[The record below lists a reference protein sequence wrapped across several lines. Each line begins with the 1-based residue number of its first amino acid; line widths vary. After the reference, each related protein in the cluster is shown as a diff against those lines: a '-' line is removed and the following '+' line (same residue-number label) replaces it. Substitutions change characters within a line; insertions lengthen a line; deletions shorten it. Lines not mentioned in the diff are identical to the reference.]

1 MSESPRTG
9 PYAAAAQKYR
19 AAGWLGV
26 LPVGNKPAEKGPPPS
41 GYTGHEGT
49 DPTDDQVADWV
60 AKRGDRNLALRLP
73 KNMVGIDVDAYDGKA
88 GGETL
93 DVLESELGSLPETW
107 VSTARMDGI
116 SGIRFFRVPEQFRP
130 GGDLTGGI
138 ELVWHGHR

>member
-9 PYAAAAQKYR
+9 PYAEAASKYR

-26 LPVGNKPAEKGPPPS
+26 LPVGYKPAEKGPPPR

-60 AKRGDRNLALRLP
+60 AKRGDRNVTLRLP
-73 KNMVGIDVDAYDGKA
+73 KNVVGIDVDAYDGKA

-107 VSTARMDGI
+107 VS
-116 SGIRFFRVPEQFRP
+116 
-130 GGDLTGGI
+130 
-138 ELVWHGHR
+138 